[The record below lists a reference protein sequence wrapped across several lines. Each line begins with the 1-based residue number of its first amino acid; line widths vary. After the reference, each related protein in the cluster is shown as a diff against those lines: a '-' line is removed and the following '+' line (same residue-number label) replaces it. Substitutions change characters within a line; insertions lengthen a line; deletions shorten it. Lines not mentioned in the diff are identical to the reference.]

1 MEIQNPRPFKR
12 SSSATALD
20 PLVSESDANPS
31 SLRPPM
37 HTQVPAAVSSHP
49 CRKPYHS
56 KDMVRLDAPP
66 AAVDRQTAAARSD
79 VSMRASCPGVA
90 SGHATRATDG
100 HSVALFHHMY
110 NGKASHVSLA
120 CQLGS
125 PVDLGWE
132 ATWHYSYS
140 PKD

>member
-31 SLRPPM
+31 S
-37 HTQVPAAVSSHP
+37 VHP
-49 CRKPYHS
+49 CTRRYLRLSPAIHAAS
-56 KDMVRLDAPP
+56 RKDMVRLGAPP
-66 AAVDRQTAAARSD
+66 AAVDRQTAAACSD
-79 VSMRASCPGVA
+79 VLMRASCPGVA

-110 NGKASHVSLA
+110 NGKASHVSTA

-125 PVDLGWE
+125 PVDFGWE
-132 ATWHYSYS
+132 ATWH
-140 PKD
+140 